1 MRSAVNVAIRAGGRT
16 IGSLHVNHRDVDRYG
31 EGELALAELLAG
43 QAGAAIE
50 RARLEAAQ
58 QAAERA
64 LERQALVLREREAEA
79 AALRRLDELK
89 KEFFSTLTHEL
100 RGPLQV
106 VMGYVHRLAER
117 PETVDEQTL
126 RRIGVRMRG
135 AAEQLN
141 RLIEDMLDLA
151 RIERGQVALTLG
163 EFDVAALVREV
174 VAGFRDGVGGE
185 RLRVELPRSA
195 RVKGDHGRTTQ
206 VVTNLINNA
215 LKYAPQGEVVIRAR
229 RAGGV
234 VRVEVEDA
242 GPGIPP
248 DELDRVWEKYFRGAG
263 VEGLS
268 VTQGTGLG
276 LAVVKTLVEAQGGK
290 VAVWSE
296 VGKGARFSFELPAAG
311 GR

>member
-1 MRSAVNVAIRAGGRT
+1 MKEEGISARAALRLAETLAVVGAQMDLEGAIEALLRGAIDLLGGDEGVAQVFNPDDLDDREHTLLLRVDREGKVVAWSRRSQPVPGSHAEALLRGGPSTLVADFGALDAAQYPLGERMVSRGMRSAVNVAIRAGGRT

-50 RARLEAAQ
+50 RARLEAAR

-141 RLIEDMLDLA
+141 RL
-151 RIERGQVALTLG
+151 
-163 EFDVAALVREV
+163 
-174 VAGFRDGVGGE
+174 
-185 RLRVELPRSA
+185 
-195 RVKGDHGRTTQ
+195 
-206 VVTNLINNA
+206 
-215 LKYAPQGEVVIRAR
+215 
-229 RAGGV
+229 
-234 VRVEVEDA
+234 
-242 GPGIPP
+242 
-248 DELDRVWEKYFRGAG
+248 
-263 VEGLS
+263 
-268 VTQGTGLG
+268 
-276 LAVVKTLVEAQGGK
+276 
-290 VAVWSE
+290 
-296 VGKGARFSFELPAAG
+296 
-311 GR
+311 